1 MGGSVPAASQSC
13 RQSGAS
19 AGLSAGKGWIKEISM
34 DSAKDSGREMLAAIN
49 VEGSGFWLLF
59 ISQSVNI
66 NIPGYLLVTKLG
78 GVSDISIC
86 T

>member
-1 MGGSVPAASQSC
+1 MGGSVPAASQTC

-19 AGLSAGKGWIKEISM
+19 AGMKLGKGWIKEIIM

-59 ISQSVNI
+59 LFLSQ
-66 NIPGYLLVTKLG
+66 
-78 GVSDISIC
+78 
-86 T
+86 

>member
-1 MGGSVPAASQSC
+1 
-13 RQSGAS
+13 
-19 AGLSAGKGWIKEISM
+19 EIIM

-59 ISQSVNI
+59 LFSQSVNI
-66 NIPGYLLVTKLG
+66 NIPGLPFSYETPG